1 MLGLLE
7 FPLYYVIPI
16 MGIFKFP
23 LCVFHFHAGFIGIPI
38 VYISFPL
45 CVFHSHAGFIGI
57 PIVYISFPSWDYLS
71 SHCVYFIP
79 MLSLLEF

>member
-1 MLGLLE
+1 MVDMFHSHHGGFIPMLGLLE

-23 LCVFHFHAGFIGIPI
+23 LCA
-38 VYISFPL
+38 
-45 CVFHSHAGFIGI
+45 FHSHAGFIGI
-57 PIVYISFPSWDYLS
+57 SIVYIFH

-79 MLSLLEF
+79 MLGLLEFPLCTFNSHHGIT